1 MPKIVIVG
9 TEEFEIPLEGENGN
23 YGEQVSDWI
32 VAVSD
37 SLTTVLQPN
46 DIVRTSASILNN
58 ISVAT
63 PVAGFLFDSSEVV
76 SINAEFTVTRTTDF
90 PAVTLV
96 QSGIIEGNYDGSTW
110 IITIRS
116 VRDAGVLF
124 DITNSGQI
132 TYTTPVPM
140 TGTNYSGEI
149 LFKAKVFNESI

>member
-1 MPKIVIVG
+1 MPKILIVG
-9 TEEFEIPLEGENGN
+9 TESFDFPLEGENAG
-23 YGEQVSDWI
+23 YGESVSDWAQ
-32 VAVSD
+32 AVTD

-58 ISVAT
+58 VLIAT

-124 DITNSGQI
+124 DITNSGQV
-132 TYTTPVPM
+132 TYTSSLM